1 MHAIETTTTETIA
14 RHYRTG
20 QPWRVSFRD
29 GAVER
34 VEPCDEPVLG
44 SLILAPTLFDIQV
57 NGFAG
62 VDFNAWTL
70 QDEDVRQATRALARY
85 GVTRFLPTVVTGP
98 PDRMRTIVQVIVE
111 ARQRYPEVD
120 RAVSGV
126 HVEGPYISGLEGSR
140 GAHDPRWVRPP
151 DEAEFSALQEVAAG
165 LISLVTLAPEVD
177 GALAFIRRR
186 VAEGIVVAIGHTS
199 AGEKEI
205 RAAVEAGARLSTHLG
220 NGCAGML
227 PRHENPITVQLGQDE
242 LMASFIA
249 DGHHLPPYLL
259 KSFVRAKEVRRSIL
273 TTDCMSAAGAEP
285 GKYRL
290 ADLELEVGEDRV
302 VRQPG
307 QSNLAGSALTLD
319 HAVANTAQ
327 WCGVSLADA
336 IDMASLHPARLFY
349 QQASFNPTAS
359 GDFILAAAS
368 PAFAIDTTVR
378 AGTRLS

>member
-1 MHAIETTTTETIA
+1 
-14 RHYRTG
+14 
-20 QPWRVSFRD
+20 
-29 GAVER
+29 
-34 VEPCDEPVLG
+34 
-44 SLILAPTLFDIQV
+44 
-57 NGFAG
+57 
-62 VDFNAWTL
+62 
-70 QDEDVRQATRALARY
+70 
-85 GVTRFLPTVVTGP
+85 
-98 PDRMRTIVQVIVE
+98 
-111 ARQRYPEVD
+111 
-120 RAVSGV
+120 
-126 HVEGPYISGLEGSR
+126 VEGPYISGLEGAR

-151 DEAEFSALQEVAAG
+151 DEAEFSALQEAAAG

-205 RAAVEAGARLSTHLG
+205 LAAVEAGARLSTHLG

-259 KSFVRAKEVRRSIL
+259 KSFVRAKEVQRSIL
-273 TTDCMSAAGAEP
+273 TTDCMSAAGAPP
-285 GKYRL
+285 GRYRL

-307 QSNLAGSALTLD
+307 QSNFAGSALTLD
-319 HAVANTAQ
+319 RAVANTAQ

-336 IDMASLHPARLFY
+336 IDMAGLHPARLFAPN
-349 QQASFNPTAS
+349 ASFDPAPS
-359 GDFILAAAS
+359 CDFILATAS
-368 PAFAIDTTVR
+368 PTFAVAATVR

>member
-1 MHAIETTTTETIA
+1 MTTGTTV

-20 QPWRVSFRD
+20 QPWRVSFRN

-34 VEPCDEPVLG
+34 LELCDESPSD
-44 SLILAPTLFDIQV
+44 SLVLAPALFDIQV

-62 VDFNAWTL
+62 VDFNSAAL
-70 QDEDVRQATRALARY
+70 QAEDMRQATRALARY

-98 PDRMRTIVQVIVE
+98 PDRMRTLVQVIAE
-111 ARQRYPEVD
+111 ATRRYAEVG

-126 HVEGPYISGLEGSR
+126 HVEGPYISGLEGAR

-151 DEAEFSALQEVAAG
+151 DEAEFSALQEAAAG

-205 RAAVEAGARLSTHLG
+205 LAAVEAGARLSTHLG

-249 DGHHLPPYLL
+249 DGYHLPPYLL
-259 KSFVRAKEVRRSIL
+259 KSLVRAKEVRRSIL
-273 TTDCMSAAGAEP
+273 TTDCMSAADAPP
-285 GKYRL
+285 GRYRL
-290 ADLELEVGEDRV
+290 SDLELEVGEDRV

-307 QSNLAGSALTLD
+307 QSNFAGSALTLD
-319 HAVANTAQ
+319 RAVANTAQ
-327 WCGVSLADA
+327 WCRISLADA
-336 IDMASLHPARLFY
+336 IDMASLHAARLFKRH
-349 QQASFNPTAS
+349 ASFTPSSS
-359 GDFILAAAS
+359 GDFILATAS
-368 PAFAIDTTVR
+368 PTFVVAATVG

>member
-1 MHAIETTTTETIA
+1 VHAIETTVTETIA

-20 QPWRVSFRD
+20 QAWRVSFGD
-29 GAVER
+29 GAVKRLEL
-34 VEPCDEPVLG
+34 CDESPND
-44 SLILAPTLFDIQV
+44 SLILAPALFDIQV

-62 VDFNAWTL
+62 VDFNAAAL
-70 QDEDVRQATRALARY
+70 QAEDVRQATRALGRY
-85 GVTRFLPTVVTGP
+85 GVAHFLPTVVSGP
-98 PDRMRTIVQVIVE
+98 PDRMRTILQVIVE
-111 ARQRYPEVD
+111 ARQRYPEGG
-120 RAVSGV
+120 RAVSGA
-126 HVEGPYISGLEGSR
+126 HVEGPYISGFEGAR
-140 GAHDPRWVRPP
+140 GAHDLRWVRPP

-249 DGHHLPPYLL
+249 DGHHLPPSLL
-259 KSFVRAKEVRRSIL
+259 KSFVRAKEVQRSIL
-273 TTDCMSAAGAEP
+273 TTDCMSAAGAPP
-285 GKYRL
+285 GRYRL
-290 ADLELEVGEDRV
+290 ADLELEVGGDRV
-302 VRQPG
+302 VRQSG
-307 QSNLAGSALTLD
+307 QSNFAGSALTLD
-319 HAVANTAQ
+319 RGVANTAR

-336 IDMASLHPARLFY
+336 IDMASLHPARLFN
-349 QQASFNPTAS
+349 QHASFTPSAC

-368 PAFAIDTTVR
+368 PTFAVAATVR

>member
-1 MHAIETTTTETIA
+1 MTTGTTVH
-14 RHYRTG
+14 HYRTG

-34 VEPCDEPVLG
+34 VEPCDEPALG
-44 SLILAPTLFDIQV
+44 SLILAPALFDIQV

-62 VDFNAWTL
+62 VDFNAGTL
-70 QDEDVRQATRALARY
+70 RAEDVRQATRALVRY

-98 PDRMRTIVQVIVE
+98 LDRMRTILQVIVE
-111 ARQRYPEVD
+111 ATRRYAEVGE
-120 RAVSGV
+120 AVSGV
-126 HVEGPYISGLEGSR
+126 HVEGPYISGLEGAR

-186 VAEGIVVAIGHTS
+186 VAEGIVAAIGHTS
-199 AGEKEI
+199 ADEKEI
-205 RAAVEAGARLSTHLG
+205 RAAVEAGGSLSTHLG
-220 NGCAGML
+220 NGCASML
-227 PRHENPITVQLGQDE
+227 PRHENPITVQLGQDG

-259 KSFVRAKEVRRSIL
+259 KSLVRAKEVERSIL
-273 TTDCMSAAGAEP
+273 TTDCMAAAGAPP
-285 GKYRL
+285 GRYRL

-307 QSNLAGSALTLD
+307 QSNFAGSALTLD
-319 HAVANTAQ
+319 RAVANTAR

-336 IDMASLHPARLFY
+336 IDMASLHPARLF
-349 QQASFNPTAS
+349 APNAAFDPAPSCE
-359 GDFILAAAS
+359 FILATAS
-368 PAFAIDTTVR
+368 PTFAVAATVC